1 MFPGGYDTP
10 PAISG
15 GSIKI
20 ERKEKTMEISRRKWI
35 GLMTSLAFTG
45 YAAPAL
51 ADQSTV
57 TIEAPDQAA
66 RGEEIVV
73 KLNVTHSGN
82 SFFHYTNW
90 VHAKVNGKDTFL
102 RDYSM
107 TNRPPAANFSL
118 EFKLVVNQPLEITA
132 EANCN
137 LHGSKGPAS
146 KKIGLKA

>member
-1 MFPGGYDTP
+1 
-10 PAISG
+10 
-15 GSIKI
+15 
-20 ERKEKTMEISRRKWI
+20 MEMSRRKWI
-35 GLMTSLAFTG
+35 GLVTSLALTG
-45 YAAPAL
+45 YAVPAL
-51 ADQSTV
+51 ADQSAV
-57 TIEAPDQAA
+57 TIEAPEQAA
-66 RGEEIVV
+66 KGSEVLV
-73 KLNVTHSGN
+73 KLKVTHSAN

-107 TNRPPAANFSL
+107 TNRPESANFSL
-118 EFKLVVNQPLEITA
+118 EFKLVVNEPLEITA

>member
-1 MFPGGYDTP
+1 MKR
-10 PAISG
+10 S
-15 GSIKI
+15 KI
-20 ERKEKTMEISRRKWI
+20 GW
-35 GLMTSLAFTG
+35 GLASFLVVLFIWANTSLADKSGITIS
-45 YAAPAL
+45 APEAVAKGSEAL
-51 ADQSTV
+51 
-57 TIEAPDQAA
+57 
-66 RGEEIVV
+66 V
-73 KLNVTHSGN
+73 KLTITHSAN

-137 LHGSKGPAS
+137 MHGSKGPANW
-146 KKIGLKA
+146 KISLK